1 MKTFQKILLATV
13 LFTVLFYDENIGLN
27 FGVLGIS
34 YSLIL
39 LVSIPKKLRTRTFF
53 VLFIMSVFSS
63 AAFAWYGDFASFV
76 ATIMSVALLS
86 FKAKSKEL
94 KSVFVI
100 PVFAITFFSFIYR
113 IFLFDRWL
121 PKINTQSSSQ
131 KVLAVVVIPAV
142 LLSVFFAIYTLGSD
156 HFANIL
162 NFNWNLNIW
171 LLLVMICLGFFFAFN
186 FFNLWIPGFLHSQ
199 NHFLKNYFTQEDRIA
214 KPTYSFMD
222 LDTER
227 TSGLVSLVVLNIL
240 LVFFIITY
248 NYEQFYENMKTPV
261 QLSRETH
268 ERVNAVI
275 LSIIMAIVVLMF
287 YFKSNFNFDE
297 KAKPLKTAA
306 KIWIVLNGVLVCS
319 AILKNLEYF
328 VSYGVTYKRL
338 GVFAFLVL
346 CLIGLVLTF
355 IKVQQR
361 KTNAFLINHMVW
373 YFYGTVL
380 AASWINWGNM
390 ATVYN
395 INNDKA
401 DFYYLSTLN
410 FNDEILMKH
419 YSQKM
424 KESYEYN
431 EIRKERQQTF
441 LSKKLYYQFLNIN

>member
-27 FGVLGIS
+27 FGILGIS

-39 LVSIPKKLRTRTFF
+39 LVSTPKNLKTRTFF
-53 VLFIMSVFSS
+53 ILFVMSVFAS
-63 AAFAWYGDFASFV
+63 AAFAWYGDFVSFA
-76 ATIMSVALLS
+76 ATFMSVALLS

-121 PKINTQSSSQ
+121 PKINTQGSSQ

-142 LLSVFFAIYTLGSD
+142 LLSAFFGIYTLGSD

-162 NFNWNLNIW
+162 NFNWNVNIW

-186 FFNLWIPGFLHSQ
+186 FFNPWIPGFVHSQ
-199 NHFLKNYFTQEDRIA
+199 NHFLKNNFIQEDRIA

-222 LDTER
+222 LDAER
-227 TSGLVSLVVLNIL
+227 TSGLVSLVALNIL

-248 NYEQFYENMKTPV
+248 NYEQFYEHVKTPV

-275 LSIIMAIVVLMF
+275 LSIIMAIVVIMF

-306 KIWIVLNGVLVCS
+306 KIWIVLNAVLVCS

-328 VSYGVTYKRL
+328 VNYGATYKRF
-338 GVFAFLVL
+338 GVFAFLLL

-355 IKVQQR
+355 IKIQRR

-380 AASWINWGNM
+380 AASFINWGEI
-390 ATVYN
+390 ATLYN
-395 INNDKA
+395 IKNQKG
-401 DFYYLSTLN
+401 DFHFLRTLN
-410 FNDEILMKH
+410 FNHKILEENFPKETDDNFDYEIWN
-419 YSQKM
+419 QQ
-424 KESYEYN
+424 
-431 EIRKERQQTF
+431 RQTP
-441 LSKKLYYQFLNIN
+441 LSKILYYQTLKNRK

>member
-424 KESYEYN
+424 KESYNTMRSEKKGSKLFY
-431 EIRKERQQTF
+431 RKNSTTNF
-441 LSKKLYYQFLNIN
+441 